1 MNKSKIDNTA
11 IFSEIKSFIE
21 QSKQLVAISVNST
34 LSLLYWQI
42 GKRINEEILNSKRA
56 EYG

>member
-11 IFSEIKSFIE
+11 IFSDIKSFIE